1 MNLRITY
8 ARFNAGTMYD
18 LLRIIDEISNL
29 YEITNVSYQYD
40 LFHNGEGGYFAK
52 FKLYG

>member
-8 ARFNAGTMYD
+8 ARFNAASMYE
-18 LLRIIDEISNL
+18 LLRLIDEISNL
-29 YEITNVSYQYD
+29 YEINNVSYQYD
-40 LFHNGEGGYFAK
+40 LFHRGESYYAK